1 MTPRYRGRFAPS
13 PTGPLH
19 FGSLVAALASFL
31 QAKAQGGEW
40 LVRIEDIDPPREV
53 TGASDDILRTL
64 EALGFE
70 WDGEIVYQSRRTEA
84 YRDALD
90 RLQGRGALY
99 GCACTRKEIA
109 DSSVQGIEGPVYPGS
124 CRAGLA
130 PGRSAR
136 ALRVRTAGALIEFN
150 DRWQGA
156 IRRDIENEF
165 GDFVVRRA
173 DGLFAYQLAVTVDDA
188 AQGITEVV
196 RGADLL
202 ESTPRQIHLQHL
214 LGLATPGYAHL
225 PVAVNANGEKLSKQT
240 SAAPVDA
247 KNPLPA
253 LIRALAFLGQA
264 PPAELGDLDD
274 FWSWA
279 IGRSRL
285 LGHCSRHGSTSSVP
299 GVVPAA
305 TLPTSMW
312 VGRSR
317 LLPAATLPTSMW
329 VGNWR
334 PERVSTTRSIV
345 VSEK

>member
-1 MTPRYRGRFAPS
+1 MTDRYRGRFAPS

-53 TGASDDILRTL
+53 VGASDDILRTL

-84 YRDALD
+84 YRAALD
-90 RLQGRGALY
+90 QLQTGGLLY
-99 GCACTRKEIA
+99 GCSCTRKEIA

-124 CRAGLA
+124 CRAGVA
-130 PGRSAR
+130 PGRAAR
-136 ALRVRTAGALIEFN
+136 ALRVRTAGARIEFH
-150 DRWQGA
+150 DRWQGV
-156 IRRDIENEF
+156 IRRDIETEY

-188 AQGITEVV
+188 AQGISEVV

-202 ESTPRQIHLQHL
+202 ESTPRQIHLQRL
-214 LGLATPGYAHL
+214 LGLATPSYAHL
-225 PVAVNANGEKLSKQT
+225 PVAVNVEGEKLSKQT
-240 SAAPVDA
+240 AAVPLDA
-247 KNPLPA
+247 KNPLPV
-253 LIRALAFLGQA
+253 LIQAMMFLGQS
-264 PPAELGDLDD
+264 PPDELAGAELAD
-274 FWSWA
+274 FWTWA
-279 IGRSRL
+279 TGRSRL
-285 LGHCSRHGSTSSVP
+285 LGRCSRRGSTSSVP

-312 VGRSR
+312 VG
-317 LLPAATLPTSMW
+317 
-329 VGNWR
+329 NWK

-345 VSEK
+345 VLEP

>member
-1 MTPRYRGRFAPS
+1 MTLRYRGRFAPS

-19 FGSLVAALASFL
+19 FGSLVAALASYL

-40 LVRIEDIDPPREV
+40 LVRIEDIDPPREAA
-53 TGASDDILRTL
+53 GASDDILRTL

-84 YRDALD
+84 YRAALD
-90 RLQGRGALY
+90 RLQTGGALY
-99 GCACTRKEIA
+99 GCACTRKEIS
-109 DSSVQGIEGPVYPGS
+109 DSSVQGIEGPVYPGT
-124 CRAGLA
+124 CRAGPA

-136 ALRVRTAGALIEFN
+136 ALRVHTAGALIEFD

-156 IRRDIENEF
+156 IRRDLETEF

-188 AQGITEVV
+188 AQGISEVV

-202 ESTPRQIHLQHL
+202 ESTPRQIHLQNL

-225 PVAVNANGEKLSKQT
+225 PVAVNAQGEKLSKQT
-240 SAAPVDA
+240 AATPVTT
-247 KNPLPA
+247 KNPLPV
-253 LIRALAFLGQA
+253 LLQALAFLDQA
-264 PPAELGDLDD
+264 PPAGLGNLGE

-279 IGRSRL
+279 I
-285 LGHCSRHGSTSSVP
+285 
-299 GVVPAA
+299 
-305 TLPTSMW
+305 
-312 VGRSR
+312 
-317 LLPAATLPTSMW
+317 
-329 VGNWR
+329 GNWR

-345 VSEK
+345 VSVT